1 MACLVKTMRDPP
13 RESIAQVDGDANT
26 WLIGPL
32 QLHCRKGS
40 SGTFTW
46 YDEDDNLSYTL
57 TDAPDPLPPTVPL
70 DDPRFKLVYDAGD
83 SSAVWSVG
91 NSAFCKVKLCRQG
104 VTSEAATLKF
114 VQKLVYEQQ
123 PDFKI
128 PKVLHQTEHNDRSYL
143 FLTRVQGRTLG
154 DAWPTLDEK
163 WRQHYIKAIVNVCKF
178 LESQECDKLCGADGK
193 NALEP
198 YLIKYGAEKDYSP
211 DNLRQG
217 CILIGM
223 DCSKFVFYHAD
234 LGPGNIIVED
244 IPKTGTVGIIDWELA
259 GYFPRGWIR
268 TKFRI
273 SSGLNLPDTAT
284 DKPTAWRSGVQE
296 LLGEDGFEHYAP
308 EWLSWWD

>member
-1 MACLVKTMRDPP
+1 MKDPL
-13 RESIAQVDGDANT
+13 RESIKQVDANT

-32 QLHCRKGS
+32 QVRRSKGYS
-40 SGTFTW
+40 DTCTW
-46 YDEDDNLSYTL
+46 YDEGDDASYTL
-57 TDAPDPLPPTVPL
+57 TNASAPLPPTVQL
-70 DDPRFKLVYDAGD
+70 SENDPFQLVYDVGD

-193 NALEP
+193 NALEL

-234 LGPGNIIVED
+234 LGPRNIIVED

-284 DKPTAWRSGVQE
+284 DKPTAWRPGVQE